1 MRAVASQRA
10 PAIVVPID
18 RLDRAATRALALA
31 LAMSSDVTVLHV
43 DAGTIET
50 ARIRE
55 RWRRHREGI
64 ALAIVRPSAD
74 PLGEYIASL
83 PNGDTVVILP
93 LIAARRPWLH
103 PITSWRILRQSRR
116 LARRLGV
123 VVVPSVL
130 TV

>member
-1 MRAVASQRA
+1 MRAAASARA

-18 RLDRAATRALALA
+18 RLDRAAARALALA
-31 LAMSSDVTVLHV
+31 LAMSSDVTALHV

-55 RWRRHREGI
+55 RWRRHRDGI
-64 ALAIVRPSAD
+64 ALAIVGPSAD
-74 PLGEYIASL
+74 PLGEYLASL
-83 PNGDTVVILP
+83 PHGEAVVVLP
-93 LIAARRPWLH
+93 LSAARRPWLH
-103 PITSWRILRQSRR
+103 PITSWRTLRLPGR

-130 TV
+130 TL

>member
-1 MRAVASQRA
+1 MRAVASERA

-18 RLDRAATRALALA
+18 RLDRAALRALALA
-31 LAMSSDVTVLHV
+31 LALSSDVTALHV

-64 ALAIVRPSAD
+64 GLAIVGPSSD

-83 PNGDTVVILP
+83 PHGDAVVVLP
-93 LIAARRPWLH
+93 LIGTRRPWLD
-103 PITSWRILRQSRR
+103 PITSWRTLRLPRR

-130 TV
+130 TT